1 MHLAAAAQCGA
12 PQPRLSG
19 PGARPW
25 PVQAPG
31 AGRAASSG
39 RVVVGKASSSSS
51 RVDDVST
58 LVTQQPGAGSGATLA
73 ELREAETDAR

>member
-1 MHLAAAAQCGA
+1 
-12 PQPRLSG
+12 
-19 PGARPW
+19 
-25 PVQAPG
+25 
-31 AGRAASSG
+31 
-39 RVVVGKASSSSS
+39 VGKASSSSS